1 MSQMRNGLPVIAFA
15 SDAEWDAWLRKHSA
29 NSAGLWVMLAKKG
42 NDESGL
48 TKTEAI
54 RTALCWGWIDGQI
67 GSWDESWYVTRF
79 TRRGARSKWSK
90 NNVAHVEQLE
100 AEGRM
105 QKPGMAQVEAA
116 RADGRWEAAY
126 ASAGSKNVPPELQTA
141 LDANPAAAAAFAALD
156 SANRYA
162 MCYRVENAKRAETKQ
177 RNVEK
182 FVAMLE
188 RGETIH

>member
-1 MSQMRNGLPVIAFA
+1 MSQVRKDLPVITFA
-15 SDAEWDAWLRKHSA
+15 SDAEWDAWLRKNCADSK
-29 NSAGLWVMLAKKG
+29 GLWVMFAKKG
-42 NDESGL
+42 NDESSL

-79 TRRGARSKWSK
+79 TRRGPRSKWSK
-90 NNVAHVEQLE
+90 INVGHVEQLE

-116 RADGRWEAAY
+116 KADGRWESAY
-126 ASAGSKNVPPELQTA
+126 SSAGSKQVPPELQTA

-162 MCYRVENAKRAETKQ
+162 MCYRVETAKRAETKL
-177 RNVEK
+177 RNAEK

>member
-1 MSQMRNGLPVIAFA
+1 MSEMHKGLPVISFA
-15 SDAEWDAWLRKHSA
+15 SDAEWDAWLRENSA
-29 NSAGLWVMLAKKG
+29 DSAGLWVMIAKKG
-42 NDESGL
+42 NDESSL

-67 GSWDESWYVTRF
+67 GALDESWYVTRF

-90 NNVAHVEQLE
+90 INVGHVEQLE

-105 QKPGMAQVEAA
+105 QKPGIAQVEAA

-126 ASAGSKNVPPELQTA
+126 SSAGSKNIPPELQTA

-162 MCYRVENAKRAETKQ
+162 MTYRVESAKRAETKQ

-182 FVAMLE
+182 FIAMLE

>member
-1 MSQMRNGLPVIAFA
+1 VIAFA
-15 SDAEWDAWLRKHSA
+15 SDAEWDAWLQQNSA
-29 NSAGLWVMLAKKG
+29 DSAGLWVMFAKKG
-42 NDESGL
+42 NDESSL

-54 RTALCWGWIDGQI
+54 RTAICWGWIDGQI

-90 NNVAHVEQLE
+90 VNVGHVKELE
-100 AEGRM
+100 AAGRM
-105 QKPGMAQVEAA
+105 QKPGIAQVEAA

-126 ASAGSKNVPPELQTA
+126 SSAGSKSVPPELQAA
-141 LDANPAAAAAFAALD
+141 LDTNPAAAAAFAALD
-156 SANRYA
+156 SANRYS
-162 MCYRVENAKRAETKQ
+162 MCYRVETAKRAETKQ
-177 RNVEK
+177 RNAEK